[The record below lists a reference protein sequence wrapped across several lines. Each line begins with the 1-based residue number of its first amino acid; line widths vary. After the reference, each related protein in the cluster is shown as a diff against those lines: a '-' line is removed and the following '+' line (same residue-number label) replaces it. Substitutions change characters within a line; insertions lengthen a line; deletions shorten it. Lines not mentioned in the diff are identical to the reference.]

1 MRNRGSHGSLAHVA
15 SFEEMTSY
23 FGDDD
28 FRRTALELDE
38 PQLTDYDLFTDTRG
52 IKIYRHCKESG
63 LYEYKTYGVL
73 NEIDPLTMI
82 QVYCDYTYR
91 SKWDSY
97 VVELKELTDAALE
110 RGSAIYWCVKY
121 PFPLTNRD
129 YVFMRETREI
139 SSEKGGHVTHVSLSK
154 DMSLDAYPPKSKYV
168 RVDDFYQA
176 VAVRKHELGTEVF
189 MHYYDNPKGMIPK
202 WIINWVVK
210 TAAPSW
216 LKTLEDA
223 CKKYKT

>member
-1 MRNRGSHGSLAHVA
+1 
-15 SFEEMTSY
+15 MTSY

-52 IKIYRHCKESG
+52 IKIYRHCKVSAHVTSGRPRSEEKTSIPKESG

-97 VVELKELTDAALE
+97 VVGE
-110 RGSAIYWCVKY
+110 
-121 PFPLTNRD
+121 TN
-129 YVFMRETREI
+129 
-139 SSEKGGHVTHVSLSK
+139 K
-154 DMSLDAYPPKSKYV
+154 KYV
-168 RVDDFYQA
+168 
-176 VAVRKHELGTEVF
+176 
-189 MHYYDNPKGMIPK
+189 M
-202 WIINWVVK
+202 
-210 TAAPSW
+210 
-216 LKTLEDA
+216 
-223 CKKYKT
+223 